1 MGKWFAI
8 NRIDAID
15 NPASFVV
22 GKMQVIGLRSFAA
35 LLETGSSM
43 DRSVFYDGVAYE
55 LRRRKSELH
64 IDAEIR
70 PASLRYVSEWL
81 VQQLTAFVGASRPI
95 FIANTQPDVHLTDMA
110 LSFCPIVE
118 RPWRRITQELP
129 FWYVM

>member
-81 VQQLTAFVGASRPI
+81 VQQLIPTCIDQYPCAHWRSPM
-95 FIANTQPDVHLTDMA
+95 DMM
-110 LSFCPIVE
+110 
-118 RPWRRITQELP
+118 RQG
-129 FWYVM
+129 